1 MKKYRAISLLLAAS
15 TLLLILVWLATG
27 DKRPSYTKGPG
38 KSVMKGVEVVYYKK
52 ERPDWRAEIKEA
64 LFSRDES
71 KSALKDVNIFYFRA
85 DVSLHSKLGFYD
97 IATGQLRLA
106 GMVNGKGKGFTFKSP
121 ELLYL
126 PSEDI
131 LATSKGLVIKGKKY
145 MLSGRNGIIK
155 DSQVMEVTG
164 DVRAVFY

>member
-1 MKKYRAISLLLAAS
+1 MKKYHAISLLLATS
-15 TLLLILVWLATG
+15 ILLLILVWLAMG
-27 DKRPSYTKGPG
+27 DTRPSYTRGPG

-52 ERPDWRAEIKEA
+52 EKPDWRAEIKEA
-64 LFSRDES
+64 LFSRDETES
-71 KSALKDVNIFYFRA
+71 ELKDVNIFYFKG
-85 DVSLHSKLGFYD
+85 DVRLHSKQGFYD
-97 IATGQLRLA
+97 ITNGQLRLA

-131 LATSKGLVIKGKKY
+131 LATSKGLVIKGKNY
-145 MLSGRNGIIK
+145 MLSGRNGRIK

>member
-15 TLLLILVWLATG
+15 ILLLILVWLAMG

-52 ERPDWRAEIKEA
+52 ERLDWRAEIKEA
-64 LFSRDES
+64 LFSLDETGS
-71 KSALKDVNIFYFRA
+71 ELKDVNIFYFQE
-85 DVSLHSKLGFYD
+85 DISLHSKQGFYD
-97 IATGQLRLA
+97 ITNGRIRLA

-126 PSEDI
+126 PTEDI
-131 LATSKGLVIKGKKY
+131 LTTSKGLVIKGKKY
-145 MLSGRNGIIK
+145 MLSGRNGTIK

>member
-1 MKKYRAISLLLAAS
+1 MKKYRAVSLLLAAS
-15 TLLLILVWLATG
+15 TLLLILGWLAMG
-27 DKRPSYTKGPG
+27 NKKPSYTKGPG

-64 LFSRDES
+64 LFSLDETGS
-71 KSALKDVNIFYFRA
+71 ELKDVNIFYFKG
-85 DVSLHSKLGFYD
+85 DLSLHSKQGFYD
-97 IATGQLRLA
+97 ITTGQIKLS

-131 LATSKGLVIKGKKY
+131 LAASKGLVIKGKKY
-145 MLSGRNGIIK
+145 MLSGRSGRIK

>member
-1 MKKYRAISLLLAAS
+1 MKKYRTISLLLAAL
-15 TLLLILVWLATG
+15 TLLLILVWLAMG
-27 DKRPSYTKGPG
+27 NKKPSYIKGPG
-38 KSVMKGVEVVYYKK
+38 KSVMKEVEVVYYKK
-52 ERPDWRAEIKEA
+52 ERPDWRAYIKEA
-64 LFSRDES
+64 LFSRDETGS
-71 KSALKDVNIFYFRA
+71 ELKDVNIFYFRG
-85 DVSLHSKLGFYD
+85 DLSLHAKQGFYD
-97 IATGQLRLA
+97 ITNGQIRLS
-106 GMVNGKGKGFTFKSP
+106 GMVNGKGKGFTFRSP

-145 MLSGRNGIIK
+145 MLSGRSGRIK